1 MSHEPQAG
9 APVAR
14 AEMLIHKPVDAVFEA
29 FVNPDI
35 TTKFW
40 FTHSTGRLC
49 EAQRVTWTW
58 GMFGF
63 SADVRVLELEQDRR
77 ILLEW
82 GAADEKPTLA
92 EWKFT
97 PRDGATYVAVINHG
111 FGGDASRRA
120 AAAIESTEGFALVLV
135 GAKAW
140 LEHELRLNLIV
151 DRFPDAV
158 NSAPRVE

>member
-1 MSHEPQAG
+1 MAHEPESG

-14 AEMLIHKPVDAVFEA
+14 AEILIRRPVDAVFEA

-58 GMFGF
+58 GMFDF
-63 SADVRVLELEQDRR
+63 SAEVRVLELEQDRR
-77 ILLEW
+77 ISLEW
-82 GAADEKPTLA
+82 GGADEKPTLV
-92 EWKFT
+92 EWNFT
-97 PRDGATYVAVINHG
+97 PRDGATYVAVTNHG
-111 FGGDASRRA
+111 FDGDVSRQA

-140 LEHELRLNLIV
+140 LEHGLRLNLIV

-158 NSAPRVE
+158 NSRPRVE